1 MINKIKKLAKK
12 YRELI
17 TYIIFG
23 VLTTIVS
30 LVSFKIFDSLL
41 GEKLYL
47 LTNIMSWIFAVSF
60 AYITNKLWVFESKS
74 WQGKTVIKE
83 LLGFVGARLFS
94 LGVEELGL
102 WLLIDILNIGALRL
116 SILSLDINGNMI
128 AKVIMQIVVIILNYV
143 FSKLVV
149 FKKK

>member
-74 WQGKTVIKE
+74 WHGKTVIKE

-102 WLLIDILNIGALRL
+102 WRLIDILNTGALRL

>member
-1 MINKIKKLAKK
+1 MTTLVNYVVFFVCLRLLNIN
-12 YRELI
+12 YLI
-17 TYIIFG
+17 SN
-23 VLTTIVS
+23 VVS
-30 LVSFKIFDSLL
+30 WV
-41 GEKLYL
+41 
-47 LTNIMSWIFAVSF
+47 FAVMF

-102 WLLIDILNIGALRL
+102 WLLIDILHMGALRL

>member
-1 MINKIKKLAKK
+1 
-12 YRELI
+12 
-17 TYIIFG
+17 
-23 VLTTIVS
+23 
-30 LVSFKIFDSLL
+30 
-41 GEKLYL
+41 
-47 LTNIMSWIFAVSF
+47 MSWIFAVSF

-102 WLLIDILNIGALRL
+102 WLLIDILNMGALRL

>member
-102 WLLIDILNIGALRL
+102 WLLIDILNTGALRL

>member
-41 GEKLYL
+41 GAKLYL

-102 WLLIDILNIGALRL
+102 WLLIDILNTGALRL

>member
-102 WLLIDILNIGALRL
+102 WLLIDILNMGALRL

>member
-60 AYITNKLWVFESKS
+60 AYITNKLWVFESKIL
-74 WQGKTVIKE
+74 QGKTVIK
-83 LLGFVGARLFS
+83 
-94 LGVEELGL
+94 
-102 WLLIDILNIGALRL
+102 
-116 SILSLDINGNMI
+116 
-128 AKVIMQIVVIILNYV
+128 
-143 FSKLVV
+143 
-149 FKKK
+149 

>member
-1 MINKIKKLAKK
+1 MINEIKKLAKK

-102 WLLIDILNIGALRL
+102 WLLIDILNMGALRL

>member
-17 TYIIFG
+17 TYIIVG

-30 LVSFKIFDSLL
+30 LVSCKVFDSLL

-102 WLLIDILNIGALRL
+102 WLLIDILHMGALRL

>member
-1 MINKIKKLAKK
+1 MINKIKKLTKK

-102 WLLIDILNIGALRL
+102 WLLIDILHMGALRL

>member
-102 WLLIDILNIGALRL
+102 WLLIDILHMGALRL

>member
-60 AYITNKLWVFESKS
+60 AYVTNKLWVFESKS

-102 WLLIDILNIGALRL
+102 WLLIDILNMGALRL

>member
-1 MINKIKKLAKK
+1 MINEIKKLAKK

-102 WLLIDILNIGALRL
+102 WLLIDILHMGALRL

>member
-102 WLLIDILNIGALRL
+102 WLLIDILHTGALRL

>member
-102 WLLIDILNIGALRL
+102 WLLIDIFHMGALRL

>member
-102 WLLIDILNIGALRL
+102 WLLIDILNMGALRL

-128 AKVIMQIVVIILNYV
+128 AKVVMQIVVIILNYV